1 MAMNNRLMRPVTAAD
16 VAAAVTYHPEALAW
30 QDAVV
35 ANGGSV
41 GSSLQAVSD
50 FCDAIDAAGIRSK
63 FLRLSLV
70 CGGNLAAA
78 RVPLYRAGASTGT
91 QYGSATDLNVGP
103 FVSADYGEATGLNG
117 NWATKYFDTGLS
129 IGTVK
134 TFGADYDNCH
144 VAVYNRTSQSGPH
157 FGATDWNGNFDY
169 NSLAI
174 DAGIN
179 VGSIADAVPV
189 LRAGTVSY
197 GEGELFGSSTGYGFH
212 LGVKTG
218 ATAGAY
224 EVNGVNVTG
233 TATQYGYSFLVTD
246 ESPLY
251 FMGTSD
257 GSILYSACDGRLS
270 HYSVGTSL
278 TGPQRA
284 AYYAAVIAF
293 QTALGRNV

>member
-1 MAMNNRLMRPVTAAD
+1 MPMNPRLMRPIS
-16 VAAAVTYHPEALAW
+16 VAYHPEALAW
-30 QDAVV
+30 KTAVL
-35 ANGGSV
+35 ANGGTV
-41 GSSLQAVSD
+41 GSSLKPVSD
-50 FCDAIDAAGIRSK
+50 FCKAIDAAGIRSK

-91 QYGSATDLNVGP
+91 QYGNATDTNVGP

-144 VAVYNRTSQSGPH
+144 VAVYNRTSQTGPH
-157 FGATDWNGNFDY
+157 FGAFDGGNLYFA
-169 NSLAI
+169 NSLAL
-174 DAGIN
+174 DAGLTSP
-179 VGSIADAVPV
+179 SIADGQPL
-189 LRAGTVSY
+189 LRSGNTNY
-197 GEGELFGSSTGYGFH
+197 GEGELLGSTTGYGFH

-218 ATAGAY
+218 DAAGAY
-224 EVNGVNVTG
+224 ELNGADITDSS
-233 TATQYGYSFLVTD
+233 TSYGVSFNTTD
-246 ESPLY
+246 ASPLF
-251 FMGTSD
+251 FMGVSD
-257 GSILYSACDGRLS
+257 GQNLYGACDGRLS

>member
-1 MAMNNRLMRPVTAAD
+1 MPMNQRTMRPRASS
-16 VAAAVTYHPEALAW
+16 VTYHPEALAW

-63 FLRLSLV
+63 FLRLNLV
-70 CGGNLAAA
+70 CGGNLTAA

-91 QYGSATDLNVGP
+91 QYGSATDTNVGP
-103 FVSADYGEATGLNG
+103 FVSADYAESTGLNG
-117 NWATKYFDTGLS
+117 NYSTKYFDTGLT

-144 VAVYNRTSQSGPH
+144 VSVYNRTSQSGPH
-157 FGATDWNGNFDY
+157 FGAADWGGLYFSNA
-169 NSLAI
+169 LAI
-174 DAGIN
+174 DAGF
-179 VGSIADAVPV
+179 GSSSIADVVPV
-189 LRAGTVSY
+189 LRAGSVNY
-197 GEGELFGSSTGYGFH
+197 GEGELGGSSNAYGFH

-218 ATAGAY
+218 DVSGAY
-224 EVNGVNVTG
+224 ELNGADITDG
-233 TATQYGYSFLVTD
+233 FTPYGFSFETTD
-246 ESPLY
+246 ASPLY
-251 FMGTSD
+251 FMAISD
-257 GSILYSACDGRLS
+257 GSSLYGACDGRLS

-278 TGPQRA
+278 NGPQRA